1 MTTNVNPQA
10 FDDDSY
16 PDELRP
22 GTELL
27 HGQYVIEKFLNSG
40 GFGITYLAKDSL
52 DRTVVIKECFP
63 GSFCRRTDTIVC
75 VRSRAHQNEFAGIV
89 KLFVQEAK
97 NLAKLKHPNI
107 VGVHQIF
114 EDNETAYMALDF
126 VEGRDLLDILEDPND
141 SLSPLE
147 IQAITQKMRESP

>member
-1 MTTNVNPQA
+1 MTAKVNQDSIEDDA
-10 FDDDSY
+10 F

-52 DRTVVIKECFP
+52 DRTVVIKECYP
-63 GSFCRRTDTIVC
+63 GSFCRRTGTIVT
-75 VRSRAHQNEFAGIV
+75 VRSRAHQGEFQSIV

-114 EDNETAYMALDF
+114 EDNDTAYMALDF
-126 VEGRDLLDILEDPND
+126 VDGRDLLDILEDPND
-141 SLSPLE
+141 GL
-147 IQAITQKMRESP
+147 TQLKSSR